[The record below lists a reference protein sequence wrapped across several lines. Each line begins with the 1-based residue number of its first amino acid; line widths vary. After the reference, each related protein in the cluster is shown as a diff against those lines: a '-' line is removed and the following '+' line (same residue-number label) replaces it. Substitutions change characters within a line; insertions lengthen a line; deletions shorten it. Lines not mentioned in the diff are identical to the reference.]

1 VTPLTL
7 TLISEAFSA
16 EKRGTAIGLWGGIT
30 GLGVAI
36 GPVVG
41 GAVVSGIVVG
51 VAVLASVFARHGVY
65 PSHSA
70 FAAGFSQ
77 AIWVAVGF
85 SVLGFLAAVF
95 TAGRRGRQEARVRP
109 PDIALYGEPA

>member
-1 VTPLTL
+1 MGVPLT
-7 TLISEAFSA
+7 EA
-16 EKRGTAIGLWGGIT
+16 
-30 GLGVAI
+30 GVAS
-36 GPVVG
+36 GTNSTLRQLG
-41 GAVVSGIVVG
+41 GVVG

-85 SVLGFLAAVF
+85 SVLGFLAALF